1 VLPCVAQLQ
10 CFIAEGVPHDSV
22 VFEDNAPLLE
32 LFEHKQMGIFAQLSE
47 ACMYPRPNDSGLVTK
62 LNALHARCVCT
73 GLRLCLARARAR
85 CALCVFGVG
94 FLQWCVG
101 IDGGRCMV
109 VAWSLHG
116 VCAWPQPQPLLLQG
130 F

>member
-1 VLPCVAQLQ
+1 MCFAQLQ

-62 LNALHARCVCT
+62 LNALHARCVY
-73 GLRLCLARARAR
+73 GLVPVPRPCARPVCIVRVV
-85 CALCVFGVG
+85 CYVG
-94 FLQWCVG
+94 LLQWFVSING
-101 IDGGRCMV
+101 V
-109 VAWSLHG
+109 VAWLLLG
-116 VCAWPQPQPLLLQG
+116 VCVAAAATPASPRPQTAS
-130 F
+130 